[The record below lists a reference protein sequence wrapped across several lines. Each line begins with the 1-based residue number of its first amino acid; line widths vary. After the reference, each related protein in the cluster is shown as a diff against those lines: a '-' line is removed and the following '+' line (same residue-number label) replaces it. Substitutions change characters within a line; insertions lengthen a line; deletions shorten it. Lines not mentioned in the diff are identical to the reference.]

1 MVGNSG
7 DLQILRMIEER
18 TLAPGGNGA
27 KITDS
32 LFAAGD
38 EIPVS
43 GKRAAAITG
52 ACVCTFGKIA
62 VPILSP

>member
-27 KITDS
+27 RIADS
-32 LFAAGD
+32 LIAAEG
-38 EIPVS
+38 EMAVI
-43 GKRAAAITG
+43 GGREAAITG